1 MKMTKLEKK
10 FVNSKRHAERNLKLP
25 EQLFTQFDSSDIKKV
40 LEIGCGVGTVAS
52 YLSDKYEMN
61 IVATDADPEQIEL
74 AKSHYREHENL
85 QFVVADATNLPF
97 KNAEFEMV
105 MSLNVFHH
113 ISDWRHVLSEV
124 NRLLKPNGY
133 FVFHDLAYSKI
144 VTIVFRPVVKNYGL
158 YTIEDIIQPSES
170 NALKVVY
177 KTKPA
182 GIMLAQHSIVFQK
195 G

>member
-10 FVNSKRHAERNLKLP
+10 FVNSKRHAERNLKLL
-25 EQLFTQFDSSDIKKV
+25 EQLFMQFDSSDIKKV

-61 IVATDADPEQIEL
+61 IVATDADLEQIEL
-74 AKSHYREHENL
+74 AKRHYREHENL

-97 KNAEFEMV
+97 ENAEFEMV

-113 ISDWRHVLSEV
+113 IKNWRRVLSEV

-144 VTIVFRPVVKNYGL
+144 ARIVFRPIAKNYDL
-158 YTIEDIIQPSES
+158 YTIGDVVQASKT
-170 NALKVVY
+170 NALSIVY
-177 KTKPA
+177 KKEPSGMILT
-182 GIMLAQHSIVFQK
+182 IHSIVFQK